1 MKTILFSVALESRF
15 VLARQ
20 QLPDLAGLSNQLDGL
35 LKIYKYDLLNRDVHM
50 HAIPGLIY
58 RCAKSAAAVCP
69 FDKGHEKQ
77 SQLRLSPDLM
87 IHLYMHDKP
96 SEDEQL

>member
-1 MKTILFSVALESRF
+1 
-15 VLARQ
+15 
-20 QLPDLAGLSNQLDGL
+20 
-35 LKIYKYDLLNRDVHM
+35 M

-77 SQLRLSPDLM
+77 SQLRLSPDFM

-96 SEDEQL
+96 SEEERL